1 MLYLLM
7 LLYLGFG
14 FRERGKGI
22 KGGCEGRFG
31 ESEAQIWGRN
41 SAKLGKLCLFMQ
53 FFILVESDEVLLLLS
68 SIQQNTV

>member
-1 MLYLLM
+1 M
-7 LLYLGFG
+7 
-14 FRERGKGI
+14 
-22 KGGCEGRFG
+22 

-53 FFILVESDEVLLLLS
+53 FFFFFFGDESDEVLLIS